1 MVRSSLAP
9 KWSKT
14 VPFCGMD
21 HQKSNFLLISGSLS
35 FGGCWGQ
42 PMVLFWKLVDE
53 TQISPPPEATR
64 HHSLTKSWILLP
76 LRAIYLRPFQCD
88 TPCRQLVCLAGI
100 TWWQNLPFLHIRAVY
115 LTPYWTTVNT
125 PKTLLYLPVLGP
137 VRQYIAA
144 MYCRTGIHTGTYNR
158 NFGVCIP
165 SESNISLEKMYSW
178 CTYKKNHE
186 GFEE

>member
-76 LRAIYLRPFQCD
+76 LRAKSPILRQHSPYRTIFFFHIKQIEGWIPIKYGQFWSGFHIKFDQTAHCVVL
-88 TPCRQLVCLAGI
+88 PCSWQRAGTLASAGCLA
-100 TWWQNLPFLHIRAVY
+100 
-115 LTPYWTTVNT
+115 
-125 PKTLLYLPVLGP
+125 
-137 VRQYIAA
+137 
-144 MYCRTGIHTGTYNR
+144 
-158 NFGVCIP
+158 
-165 SESNISLEKMYSW
+165 S
-178 CTYKKNHE
+178 
-186 GFEE
+186 